1 MVGASGAISGVS
13 GMYFLLFPRSPFELV
28 LYFGWWIRKSFKA
41 QTRGA
46 IGIWIGEQLVLGL
59 ITSSFHS
66 SGIAFWA
73 HVGGFVTGLI
83 IAGLVTAMATSEEKE
98 AILRPLPLTEE
109 EKDEIFADRM
119 EQKSD
124 LVSLKLGQ

>member
-1 MVGASGAISGVS
+1 
-13 GMYFLLFPRSPFELV
+13 
-28 LYFGWWIRKSFKA
+28 
-41 QTRGA
+41 
-46 IGIWIGEQLVLGL
+46 
-59 ITSSFHS
+59 
-66 SGIAFWA
+66 
-73 HVGGFVTGLI
+73 VGGFVTGLI

>member
-1 MVGASGAISGVS
+1 
-13 GMYFLLFPRSPFELV
+13 
-28 LYFGWWIRKSFKA
+28 
-41 QTRGA
+41 
-46 IGIWIGEQLVLGL
+46 
-59 ITSSFHS
+59 
-66 SGIAFWA
+66 
-73 HVGGFVTGLI
+73 
-83 IAGLVTAMATSEEKE
+83 MATSEEKE